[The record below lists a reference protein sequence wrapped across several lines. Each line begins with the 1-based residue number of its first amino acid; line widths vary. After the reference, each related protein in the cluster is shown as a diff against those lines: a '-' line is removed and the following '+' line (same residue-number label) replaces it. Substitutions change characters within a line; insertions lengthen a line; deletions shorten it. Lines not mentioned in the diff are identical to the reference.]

1 MSSLSPRPTDHPPLR
16 PEAPA
21 AHARTPSLHLVDTP
35 PVPVRPPS
43 TLALAGKR
51 GVDIALSLVFFAV
64 MGWLYAV
71 VWLGVRITSGGPA
84 IYTQPRHGRDGRV
97 FTFYKF
103 RSMVRDADA
112 VLTAHLRTDAHAYA
126 QWQTYQKLEH
136 DPRITRFGAFIRR
149 YSLDELPQMWN
160 VLRGDMSLVGPRP
173 VVRKELD
180 CFYGADAAKM
190 YESVKPGLTGPW
202 QVGGRSDTSY
212 EERVAFDCDYVRNC
226 STWGDIKLIAR
237 TASSVLTGKGSY

>member
-160 VLRGDMSLVGPRP
+160 VLRGDMSLIGPRP
-173 VVRKELD
+173 CMCSQKDLYGSYWAHYCAVR
-180 CFYGADAAKM
+180 
-190 YESVKPGLTGPW
+190 PGVTGLW
-202 QVGGRSDTSY
+202 QVSGRNGLSFQRRAALDAEYVNTLSA
-212 EERVAFDCDYVRNC
+212 RKDLAILLKTFGVVAGAKHSR
-226 STWGDIKLIAR
+226 
-237 TASSVLTGKGSY
+237 